1 MKVNLSKAVIVIIC
15 VCALALAAI
24 STYLVFDLS
33 RELQNVAKDP
43 EYDYMIFQQGSL
55 FFARNQAT
63 GLVDISSSNAS
74 LVITEVL
81 SNANRIYLGPGNYSL
96 SSDIRVYNKTNAR
109 IIGDGACITGNGR
122 TLVFAGY
129 NYTYSQNNLLS
140 GLTII
145 NGTVRIENSFRT
157 TVSNIHFE
165 NCATALEFANTN
177 TWSEGTKI
185 EDCRF
190 INSNSAI
197 IFKTPVN
204 VTASNTTGSYAS
216 TEITR
221 CFFNLPNDSV
231 GINVERLAE
240 LSDSQLRNVRMW
252 MGENGSMRNQTGLL
266 VDGTMHQ
273 TLLFGVVF
281 ESFADSPDEMYA
293 MELGADSVTPP
304 ILAGG
309 VSFLGKWTSKI
320 HTVDGKLPAGS
331 GSVFKIEN
339 KEIPVGLVGE
349 YGEISEIH
357 IDPLTISSFKAKM
370 QVQGSFS
377 NNETVTVK
385 FRLAFIDNT
394 VSQSVEKQL
403 TGNTSVWLSDDDILL
418 MYPSRNIIWR
428 ILVEAKAS
436 SASSDATV
444 RVSVYGT
451 VA

>member
-1 MKVNLSKAVIVIIC
+1 
-15 VCALALAAI
+15 
-24 STYLVFDLS
+24 
-33 RELQNVAKDP
+33 
-43 EYDYMIFQQGSL
+43 
-55 FFARNQAT
+55 
-63 GLVDISSSNAS
+63 
-74 LVITEVL
+74 
-81 SNANRIYLGPGNYSL
+81 
-96 SSDIRVYNKTNAR
+96 
-109 IIGDGACITGNGR
+109 
-122 TLVFAGY
+122 
-129 NYTYSQNNLLS
+129 
-140 GLTII
+140 
-145 NGTVRIENSFRT
+145 
-157 TVSNIHFE
+157 
-165 NCATALEFANTN
+165 
-177 TWSEGTKI
+177 
-185 EDCRF
+185 
-190 INSNSAI
+190 
-197 IFKTPVN
+197 
-204 VTASNTTGSYAS
+204 
-216 TEITR
+216 
-221 CFFNLPNDSV
+221 
-231 GINVERLAE
+231 
-240 LSDSQLRNVRMW
+240 MW
-252 MGENGSMRNQTGLL
+252 MGENGFMRNQTGLL

-309 VSFLGKWTSKI
+309 VSFLGEWTSKI

-418 MYPSRNIIWR
+418 MYPSQNIIWR

-436 SASSDATV
+436 SPSSDATV